1 LSVPASGYGPAV
13 RRTLVLAI
21 ALVAAGSTLAACSSS
36 GSTARRLQEKK
47 GVDRTDVVL
56 DRSDPR
62 AERVV
67 HAVGAVAGRLRLA
80 GVVFGV
86 WDGDRELAR
95 GAIDLQPGTAATD
108 RDAVFRVGQPMESM
122 ATTVLLQL
130 AAEGKIGLDEPV
142 ARYLPD
148 LPRGDRITPRMLAN
162 STAGIADYITD
173 RRFAKALYSDP
184 FRKWTYK
191 ALMKYANDRPPV
203 FAPGTSWA
211 YSHSDLLVLA
221 EVLERATGK
230 SMAQL
235 LQKRIFDPLHLDH
248 TAVADTTA
256 IAAPTFHAYT
266 SERGH
271 YEDSTY
277 WNPTWALGSGNL
289 NSTVE
294 DIGRWARAL
303 GSGELLSAKE
313 HEEQVSSAN
322 AGLGPLTKQR
332 YFTYGIGAQGK
343 WLIGNPQLQ
352 GYRGLMAQRRD
363 SPLTIVVY
371 TTDGPRHTK
380 NQNDAIAIGNRLAE
394 ILSPDQPLG
403 LKP

>member
-1 LSVPASGYGPAV
+1 LSIPEPGYGPVV
-13 RRTLVLAI
+13 RRALVLAL
-21 ALVAAGSTLAACSSS
+21 ALVAICSTLAGCGSS
-36 GSTARRLQEKK
+36 GSATRRLEQ
-47 GVDRTDVVL
+47 VDAERADIVL
-56 DRSDPR
+56 NRSDPR
-62 AERVV
+62 GERVV
-67 HAVGAVAGRLRLA
+67 HAVRAAAARLRLA

-86 WDGDRELAR
+86 WDGDRELVR
-95 GAIDLQPGTAATD
+95 GAIDLQPGTEPTSKDAA
-108 RDAVFRVGQPMESM
+108 FRVGQPMESM

-148 LPRGDRITPRMLAN
+148 LPRGNRITPRMLAN

-173 RRFAKALYSDP
+173 PRFAKALYSDP
-184 FRKWTYK
+184 FRKWTYE
-191 ALMKYANDRPPV
+191 ALMKYANDRVPV

-211 YSHSDLLVLA
+211 YSHTDLLVLA

-248 TAVADTTA
+248 TAVAETTA

-266 SERGH
+266 AERGH

-294 DIGRWARAL
+294 DLGRWGRAL
-303 GSGELLSAKE
+303 GSGELLSVKA

-332 YFTYGIGAQGK
+332 YFTYGIGAQGS

-352 GYRGLMAQRRD
+352 GYRGLIAQRRD

-371 TTDGPRHTK
+371 TTDGHRHTK
-380 NQNDAIAIGNRLAE
+380 NQNDAIVIGNRLAE
-394 ILSPDQPLG
+394 ILSPRRPLG

>member
-1 LSVPASGYGPAV
+1 M
-13 RRTLVLAI
+13 RRTLLLAL
-21 ALVAAGSTLAACSSS
+21 ALVATCSTLAACGSSDS
-36 GSTARRLQEKK
+36 ATRRLQQVE
-47 GVDRTDVVL
+47 GDRTDVVL

-67 HAVGAVAGRLRLA
+67 HAVRAVAGRLRLA

-95 GAIDLQPGTAATD
+95 GAIDLQPGTAPTD
-108 RDAVFRVGQPMESM
+108 RDAAFRVGQPMESM
-122 ATTVLLQL
+122 VTTVLLQL
-130 AAEGKIGLDEPV
+130 AAEGKIGLDKPV

-173 RRFAKALYSDP
+173 RKFAEKLYSDP
-184 FRKWTYK
+184 FRKWTYE
-191 ALMKYANDRPPV
+191 ALMKYANKHHPV

-211 YSHSDLLVLA
+211 YSHTDLLVLG
-221 EVLERATGK
+221 EVLERATGR

-235 LQKRIFDPLHLDH
+235 LQKRIFAPLHLDH

-256 IAAPTFHAYT
+256 IATPTFHAYT
-266 SERGH
+266 SERGR

-303 GSGELLSAKE
+303 GSGELVSTKA
-313 HEEQVSSAN
+313 HEEQLSSAN

-332 YFTYGIGAQGK
+332 YFTYGIAAQGN

-371 TTDGPRHTK
+371 TTDGRSHTK
-380 NQNDAIAIGNRLAE
+380 NQNDAIVIGNRLAE
-394 ILSPDQPLG
+394 ILSPGRPLG

>member
-1 LSVPASGYGPAV
+1 M
-13 RRTLVLAI
+13 
-21 ALVAAGSTLAACSSS
+21 
-36 GSTARRLQEKK
+36 
-47 GVDRTDVVL
+47 L

-67 HAVGAVAGRLRLA
+67 HAVRAVAGRLRLA

-95 GAIDLQPGTAATD
+95 GAIDLQPGTAPTD
-108 RDAVFRVGQPMESM
+108 RDAAFRVGQPMESM
-122 ATTVLLQL
+122 VTTVLLQL
-130 AAEGKIGLDEPV
+130 AAEGKIGLDKPV

-173 RRFAKALYSDP
+173 RKFAEKLYSDP
-184 FRKWTYK
+184 FRKWTYE
-191 ALMKYANDRPPV
+191 ALMKYANKHHPV

-211 YSHSDLLVLA
+211 YSHTDLLVLG
-221 EVLERATGK
+221 EVLERATGR

-235 LQKRIFDPLHLDH
+235 LQKRIFAPLHLDH

-256 IAAPTFHAYT
+256 IATPTFHAYT
-266 SERGH
+266 SERGR

-303 GSGELLSAKE
+303 GSGELVSTKA
-313 HEEQVSSAN
+313 HEEQLSSAN

-332 YFTYGIGAQGK
+332 YFTYGIAAQGN

-371 TTDGPRHTK
+371 TTDGRRHTK
-380 NQNDAIAIGNRLAE
+380 NQNDAIVIGNRLAE
-394 ILSPDQPLG
+394 ILSPGRPLG